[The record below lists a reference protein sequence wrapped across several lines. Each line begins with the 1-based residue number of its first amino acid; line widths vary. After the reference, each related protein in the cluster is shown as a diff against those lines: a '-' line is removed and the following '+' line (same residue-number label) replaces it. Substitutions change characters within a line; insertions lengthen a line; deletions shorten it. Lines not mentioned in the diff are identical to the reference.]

1 MRLLRKALMRIVC
14 GGVLFCAAQPVFGSL
29 FDGKYG
35 QQQVFDV
42 WRTGG
47 CTQVGSSCGVYNFSL
62 PYVAP
67 FKLPNGDWG
76 SRVVWAEGDYVQ
88 FVSTGRLA
96 SGNPDVQLIQ
106 YSILGAQKQVLSDSG
121 YVQVLGDGLLYIGVP
136 NAWGGTGYFVSNEV
150 VFPNPEQYNSSP
162 YTFDVAT
169 LNPSLQELQAY
180 EGSELDAVAYS
191 VSATAAAGGS
201 VSCSATS
208 VEPSGSSTCTAA
220 ADFGYQ
226 FNAWTG
232 ACAGQGATCSLT
244 NITSDQSSA
253 ASFITVPGAPTSA
266 TASGSDGQATV
277 SWTAPTSTGGAA
289 ISGYTVTAAPGGA
302 QCTTTGATSCTVTS
316 LSNGTS
322 YTFTVTATNSVGTG
336 SASSASSAVIPTGA
350 ALTSTFASP
359 SSTADGFT
367 VQVSNHDSDYTY
379 AATTTAGSVS
389 ISNAGLVTVT
399 GLTPGQSATVTITTS
414 RTGYAGGSADVSGT
428 ATTGA
433 ASTDTDGDGT
443 PDATDTDD
451 DNDGVSDADEATN
464 GTDPL
469 LADTDG
475 DGVNDGA
482 EGTTDTDG
490 DGVIDPLE
498 SSTADADGDGVV
510 DQSDNANNDGSN
522 DSDGDGVSNA
532 DEATNGTDPLLTDTD
547 GDGANDGAEGTT
559 DTDGDGV
566 IDPLESSTADA
577 DGDGVVDQ
585 ADNAN
590 NHGSNDS
597 DGDGVSNEDEVAAG
611 SDPNDGNATPTD
623 IDGDGTPNTADTDDD
638 NDGVLDVNEVRGD
651 CRIKIDC
658 DDDNETDL
666 TDPFPLAVTTA
677 TLASGG
683 YISTTPLH
691 PNSTCSLN
699 RSLAYLSDYTAP
711 DGMDSIG
718 TQAHFSLSGCDA
730 SSAETITV
738 EVNFGTALPAEGL
751 VCKVHGVSAP
761 VDISNARIS
770 GTSVIYTLTDNGPFD
785 TNPAL
790 GFIDDPVSVI
800 AAENSPTAV
809 PVPIK
814 SFWSVIQ
821 GLLVMFLAFRALK
834 SRYLRKPDC

>member
-1 MRLLRKALMRIVC
+1 MRIVC
-14 GGVLFCAAQPVFGSL
+14 GGLLFCAAQPVFGSL

-47 CTQVGSSCGVYNFSL
+47 CSQVGSSCGVYNFSL

-67 FKLPNGDWG
+67 FKLPNGQFG

-88 FVSTGRLA
+88 FVSTGGTS

-169 LNPSLQELQAY
+169 LNPSLQDLEAY

-433 ASTDTDGDGT
+433 ALTSTFAS
-443 PDATDTDD
+443 P
-451 DNDGVSDADEATN
+451 
-464 GTDPL
+464 
-469 LADTDG
+469 
-475 DGVNDGA
+475 
-482 EGTTDTDG
+482 
-490 DGVIDPLE
+490 
-498 SSTADADGDGVV
+498 SSTADGFTVQV
-510 DQSDNANNDGSN
+510 SN
-522 DSDGDGVSNA
+522 HDSDYTYAATTTAGSVSISNA
-532 DEATNGTDPLLTDTD
+532 GLVTVTGLTPGQSATVTITTSRTGYAGGSADVSGTATTGAALTSTF
-547 GDGANDGAEGTT
+547 AS
-559 DTDGDGV
+559 
-566 IDPLESSTADA
+566 PSSTAD
-577 DGDGVVDQ
+577 GFTVQ
-585 ADNAN
+585 
-590 NHGSNDS
+590 
-597 DGDGVSNEDEVAAG
+597 VSNHD
-611 SDPNDGNATPTD
+611 
-623 IDGDGTPNTADTDDD
+623 
-638 NDGVLDVNEVRGD
+638 
-651 CRIKIDC
+651 
-658 DDDNETDL
+658 
-666 TDPFPLAVTTA
+666 
-677 TLASGG
+677 
-683 YISTTPLH
+683 
-691 PNSTCSLN
+691 
-699 RSLAYLSDYTAP
+699 SDYTYAA
-711 DGMDSIG
+711 
-718 TQAHFSLSGCDA
+718 T
-730 SSAETITV
+730 T
-738 EVNFGTALPAEGL
+738 TAGS
-751 VCKVHGVSAP
+751 VS
-761 VDISNARIS
+761 ISNAGLVTVTGLTPGQSATVTITTSRTGYAGGSADVS
-770 GTSVIYTLTDNGPFD
+770 GTATTGAALTSTFASPSSTADGFTVQVSNHDSDYTYAAYNYRGIGEYQQCWPRHCDRSHAGAECDRHDHHLTYR
-785 TNPAL
+785 L
-790 GFIDDPVSVI
+790 CRR
-800 AAENSPTAV
+800 
-809 PVPIK
+809 
-814 SFWSVIQ
+814 Q
-821 GLLVMFLAFRALK
+821 R
-834 SRYLRKPDC
+834 

>member
-1 MRLLRKALMRIVC
+1 MRIVC
-14 GGVLFCAAQPVFGSL
+14 GGLLFCAAQPVFGSL

-42 WRTGG
+42 WRTGD
-47 CTQVGSSCGVYNFSL
+47 CSQVGSSCGVYNFSL

-67 FKLPNGDWG
+67 FRLPNGQFG

-88 FVSTGRLA
+88 FVSTGGTS

-106 YSILGAQKQVLSDSG
+106 YSISGAQKQVLSDSG

-169 LNPSLQELQAY
+169 LNPSLQELEAY

-451 DNDGVSDADEATN
+451 DNDGV
-464 GTDPL
+464 
-469 LADTDG
+469 
-475 DGVNDGA
+475 
-482 EGTTDTDG
+482 
-490 DGVIDPLE
+490 
-498 SSTADADGDGVV
+498 
-510 DQSDNANNDGSN
+510 
-522 DSDGDGVSNA
+522 
-532 DEATNGTDPLLTDTD
+532 
-547 GDGANDGAEGTT
+547 
-559 DTDGDGV
+559 
-566 IDPLESSTADA
+566 
-577 DGDGVVDQ
+577 
-585 ADNAN
+585 
-590 NHGSNDS
+590 
-597 DGDGVSNEDEVAAG
+597 
-611 SDPNDGNATPTD
+611 
-623 IDGDGTPNTADTDDD
+623 
-638 NDGVLDVNEVRGD
+638 LDVNEVRGD

-751 VCKVHGVSAP
+751 VCKVDDVSAP

-770 GTSVIYTLTDNGPFD
+770 GTSIIYTLTDNGPFD

-790 GFIDDPVSVI
+790 GLIDDPVSVI